1 MIRTLAALMVL
12 GAIAVQAGE
21 PPSRTIGAPGGSG
34 PMPAIVEARADAPGY
49 TIYRP
54 ARLPRQ
60 ALPLVLWGNGGCR
73 DHGLSASH
81 FLREVASHG

>member
-34 PMPAIVEARADAPGY
+34 PMPAIVEARARAPAKKKPRRF
-49 TIYRP
+49 RP
-54 ARLPRQ
+54 GFESLFAVTHQGPRSGRKSGGQQAAR
-60 ALPLVLWGNGGCR
+60 
-73 DHGLSASH
+73 
-81 FLREVASHG
+81 